1 LKREDPMPFP
11 RPIREF
17 RTIRRL
23 LGGAERLA
31 GEMGDALPGAEH
43 LLLAALD
50 LPDGSARRSFE
61 RLAVDPAG
69 LAAAIAAQHDDALRA
84 VGVDVDG
91 AAHLDGPAPP
101 RRGVFRATP
110 AGQAVFQRAVE
121 VSGTPKPRRL
131 LGAHVVLAVTE
142 MERGSTARA
151 LRLMGVDRQQLAAA
165 ARAELAISAG

>member
-1 LKREDPMPFP
+1 MPFP

-31 GEMGDALPGAEH
+31 VEMGDALPGAEH

-50 LPDGSARRSFE
+50 LPDGTARRSFE

-69 LAAAIAAQHDDALRA
+69 LAAAIMAQHDDALRA
-84 VGVDVDG
+84 VGVDVDSV
-91 AAHLDGPAPP
+91 AHLDVPASSG
-101 RRGVFRATP
+101 RGVFRATP
-110 AGQAVFQRAVE
+110 SGQAAFQRAVE
-121 VSGTPKPRRL
+121 VSGAPKPRRL
-131 LGAHVVLAVTE
+131 LGAHVVLAVAE
-142 MERGSTARA
+142 MEHGSAARA

-165 ARAELAISAG
+165 AGAELAITAG